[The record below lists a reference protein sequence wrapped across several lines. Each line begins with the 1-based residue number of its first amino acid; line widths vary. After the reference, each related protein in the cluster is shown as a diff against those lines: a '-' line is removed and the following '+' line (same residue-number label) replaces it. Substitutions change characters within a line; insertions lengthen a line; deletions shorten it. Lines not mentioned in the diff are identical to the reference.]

1 MILILR
7 VVHICC
13 LLTAEVGRLEDAMKA
28 FVEAARRCSEDGRD
42 RMMSELMG
50 RDGSQTSSVSNS
62 QEDAD
67 AGDSSVLSIRSS
79 MALAQFNFFHPAA
92 ASA

>member
-1 MILILR
+1 M
-7 VVHICC
+7 
-13 LLTAEVGRLEDAMKA
+13 GRLDDAMET
-28 FVEAARRCSEDGRD
+28 FVDAARRCSDDSRD

-50 RDGSQTSSVSNS
+50 SRDGSQTPGVGSSNS

-67 AGDSSVLSIRSS
+67 AGDSSVLSIRSAT
-79 MALAQFNFFHPAA
+79 ALAQCFHPAA

>member
-1 MILILR
+1 M
-7 VVHICC
+7 
-13 LLTAEVGRLEDAMKA
+13 GRLEDAMKI

-42 RMMSELMG
+42 RMMSELIG
-50 RDGSQTSSVSNS
+50 RSGSQASSIGSSSS

-67 AGDSSVLSIRSS
+67 AGDSSVLSIRSA
-79 MALAQFNFFHPAA
+79 MALAQFNCFHPAA

>member
-1 MILILR
+1 MNRL
-7 VVHICC
+7 
-13 LLTAEVGRLEDAMKA
+13 EVGRLEDAMKT

-50 RDGSQTSSVSNS
+50 RRGSLTPHGSSSI

-79 MALAQFNFFHPAA
+79 LALAQFNCFHPAA